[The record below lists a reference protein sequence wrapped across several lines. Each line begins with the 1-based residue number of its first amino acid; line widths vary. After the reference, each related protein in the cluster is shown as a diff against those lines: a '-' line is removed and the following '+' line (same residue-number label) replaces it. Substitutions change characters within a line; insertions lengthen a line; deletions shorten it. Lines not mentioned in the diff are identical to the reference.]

1 MATERSKEH
10 AFLDRL
16 VGRWDLVA
24 DATSSNPERGVWRES
39 VRSLNGLWVVCEGHG
54 EMPGGGTATTMLTL
68 GYDPARKKYVGAWI
82 DTVINHLWI
91 YEGSL
96 DEDLLEKAGQTLTL
110 HTSGPDMTRSGE
122 TAKYR
127 EFIAFDDDDNR
138 TFASEMMTPEGD
150 WRRIMTAQYRR
161 CR

>member
-1 MATERSKEH
+1 MATDRSKEH

-68 GYDPARKKYVGAWI
+68 GYDHATKKYVGAWI
-82 DTVINHLWI
+82 DTVINHLWV
-91 YEGSL
+91 YEGLL
-96 DEDLLEKAGQTLTL
+96 DAAGQTLTL
-110 HTSGPDMTRSGE
+110 HTSGPDMTRPGE

-127 EFIAFDDDDNR
+127 EFITFHDDDNR
-138 TFASEMMTPEGD
+138 TFASDRMEPEGD
-150 WRRIMTAQYRR
+150 WRRIMSAQYRR